1 MRKRETI
8 KIDDKE
14 ITIKELTVK
23 QIIEIGEKVANP
35 GEAKAGLSDFDMIKD
50 AFKEHLALGVE
61 GIAFDDLVEL
71 APSELKTIYEKF
83 KEVNGVFFEVAEQV
97 GILDLLQRIK
107 LELQNGFLKSL
118 AD

>member
-8 KIDDKE
+8 KLDDKE

-23 QIIEIGEKVANP
+23 QIIEIGEKIANP
-35 GEAKAGLSDFDMIKD
+35 GEAKQGGNDFDLIKD

-61 GIAFDDLVEL
+61 GIAFDEIMEL
-71 APSELKTIYEKF
+71 APSEIKTIYTKF
-83 KEVNGVFFEVAEQV
+83 KEVNGVFFEVAGQM
-97 GILDLLQRIK
+97 GLLDLLQRIK